1 MMRLVFFFLLICKKF
16 QMGSIFLEKKIGSHF
31 IITMLY
37 YTLKSDTLTLMGLFS
52 FPQIISRNLQYLLKY
67 VLKYLRRM

>member
-1 MMRLVFFFLLICKKF
+1 MMRLVFFLLLICEKF
-16 QMGSIFLEKKIGSHF
+16 QMGSIFLEKKLCSHF

-52 FPQIISRNLQYLLKY
+52 FPQIISWNLQYTYLSM
-67 VLKYLRRM
+67 YLRRM